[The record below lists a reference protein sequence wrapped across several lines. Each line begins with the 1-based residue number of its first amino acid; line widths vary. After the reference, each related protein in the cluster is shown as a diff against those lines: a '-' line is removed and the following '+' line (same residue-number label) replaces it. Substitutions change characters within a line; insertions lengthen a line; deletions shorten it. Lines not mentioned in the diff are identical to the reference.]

1 MNQLTIE
8 LTKEIENLNS
18 MIDYSKKIIANAP
31 SGKIRVS
38 QSGNSQQFYYREKE
52 DERLNGRYLKKE
64 ERELGRQIIEREYHE
79 KLLKVCLERKDEI
92 LKIVKKLNR
101 LQPEEVFYSM
111 PKGKRD
117 NVNPVYISDGDYIKQ
132 WISHKYQGKDFPEDY
147 PEIYSDK
154 GERVRSKTEKII
166 ADKLYKEKIPYKYEQ
181 PYELKKYGIVYPDFR
196 ILDVPRRQEII
207 LEHFG
212 MMDDEIYAGKALK
225 KIRLYQKNGL
235 VLGKELLITFETT
248 DAPFDSR
255 TFENM
260 LVAYGLM

>member
-1 MNQLTIE
+1 MIGS
-8 LTKEIENLNS
+8 LNS
-18 MIDYSKKIIANAP
+18 NYNLRSYNYAKTGISPVSFRATENTSPSDTFETNNPKK
-31 SGKIRVS
+31 
-38 QSGNSQQFYYREKE
+38 
-52 DERLNGRYLKKE
+52 KKK
-64 ERELGRQIIEREYHE
+64 RS
-79 KLLKVCLERKDEI
+79 LLARIGIGVAIGTTALFGTMT
-92 LKIVKKLNR
+92 L
-101 LQPEEVFYSM
+101 
-111 PKGKRD
+111 
-117 NVNPVYISDGDYIKQ
+117 ISRGQTK
-132 WISHKYQGKDFPEDY
+132 FL
-147 PEIYSDK
+147 
-154 GERVRSKTEKII
+154 T
-166 ADKLYKEKIPYKYEQ
+166 KLYKEKIPYKYEQ